1 VSFRPGDVAGLAAAV
16 GAVLADPAAAA
27 RRARAARKRLG
38 SAFEWG
44 RIAAD
49 TASVYAA
56 APCRGA
62 VELGRPK
69 IPTGNVFRD

>member
-1 VSFRPGDVAGLAAAV
+1 V
-16 GAVLADPAAAA
+16 GTVLADPAAAA

-56 APCRGA
+56 ASCRGA